1 MQEINN
7 TQYFNVQK
15 DMDFEVKDV
24 IARIYEGI

>member
-24 IARIYEGI
+24 IAVFMKL

>member
-15 DMDFEVKDV
+15 DQDFEVKDV
-24 IARIYEGI
+24 IARIYEQD